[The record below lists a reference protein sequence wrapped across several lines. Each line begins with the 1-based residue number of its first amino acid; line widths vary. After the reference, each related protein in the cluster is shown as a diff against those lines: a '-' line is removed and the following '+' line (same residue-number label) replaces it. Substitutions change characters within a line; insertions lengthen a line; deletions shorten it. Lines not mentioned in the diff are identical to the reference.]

1 MVILSQEQ
9 LKKCAAVLDEMEK
22 YRTLSTEEK
31 EMIVKSILSS
41 EYLDLRCDWAF
52 KYVMQ
57 NLDILKML
65 LNDFLPEK
73 IKTVEILPNE
83 IGRMSGEDKNII
95 MDVVCKT
102 DDGRRF
108 IVEMQR
114 KKKESFLNRM
124 LYYGASMLYNQLKPK
139 QDYGILVPV
148 YVICFMDF
156 KLNHDT
162 DQLVYRYTMKE
173 KDSGELYN
181 NLLSVYLCEL
191 PRLKVQSIKGLK
203 PIESWFYIL
212 ENLGKFAGKPEE
224 IGKRYAP
231 IAQAAVTRKLPD
243 KEQLQYFRAMVSENE
258 RLDIGKAYYKDG
270 FQDGCI
276 DTKKEI
282 AKAMLSDGLSPDK
295 ISLYTG
301 LSIEEIEAL

>member
-1 MVILSQEQ
+1 MVKISQEQ

-124 LYYGASMLYNQLKPK
+124 LY
-139 QDYGILVPV
+139 
-148 YVICFMDF
+148 
-156 KLNHDT
+156 
-162 DQLVYRYTMKE
+162 
-173 KDSGELYN
+173 
-181 NLLSVYLCEL
+181 
-191 PRLKVQSIKGLK
+191 
-203 PIESWFYIL
+203 
-212 ENLGKFAGKPEE
+212 
-224 IGKRYAP
+224 
-231 IAQAAVTRKLPD
+231 
-243 KEQLQYFRAMVSENE
+243 
-258 RLDIGKAYYKDG
+258 
-270 FQDGCI
+270 
-276 DTKKEI
+276 
-282 AKAMLSDGLSPDK
+282 
-295 ISLYTG
+295 
-301 LSIEEIEAL
+301 